1 MWIQILD
8 TQLRTVNIQIPDVFV
23 SGILIG
29 KDSDV
34 LDVLLVK
41 LCLFWEHV
49 LTFLIWFSDAI
60 QAVSHSTI

>member
-8 TQLRTVNIQIPDVFV
+8 TQLRTVNIQMPDIFV
-23 SGILIG
+23 LGILIV

-41 LCLFWEHV
+41 LCLFGEHV
-49 LTFLIWFSDAI
+49 LTFLIRYSDAI
-60 QAVSHSTI
+60 